1 MASAPAAAGSAIKAV
16 IAPSMLASDFARLA
30 DEAKDVIAKGA
41 DWLHMDVMVRPCLRA
56 AALCVPRVG
65 DGEHRAGALVGDG
78 HFVPNLTLGA
88 PIVKALRKHTDAFM
102 DCHLM
107 VSDPG
112 AWVED
117 FHAAGASQIT
127 FHVETVGE
135 PGACRE
141 AQAQLRLKAAVHAFV
156 RVQPGSRDAKDP
168 VALAKRIRE
177 LGIRA
182 GIAVKPKTPVES
194 VLPLLEHFDMVLI
207 MTVEP
212 GFGGQ
217 KFMADMMD
225 KVRAVRA
232 AAPTMDVQVDG
243 GLSPA
248 TVDVAAEA
256 GANVIVAGTA
266 VFGAEDRAAAIAAL
280 RESVAKQC

>member
-1 MASAPAAAGSAIKAV
+1 M
-16 IAPSMLASDFARLA
+16 
-30 DEAKDVIAKGA
+30 
-41 DWLHMDVMVRPCLRA
+41 
-56 AALCVPRVG
+56 
-65 DGEHRAGALVGDG
+65 
-78 HFVPNLTLGA
+78 
-88 PIVKALRKHTDAFM
+88 
-102 DCHLM
+102 
-107 VSDPG
+107 
-112 AWVED
+112 
-117 FHAAGASQIT
+117 
-127 FHVETVGE
+127 
-135 PGACRE
+135 
-141 AQAQLRLKAAVHAFV
+141 
-156 RVQPGSRDAKDP
+156 
-168 VALAKRIRE
+168 ALAKRIRE

-182 GIAVKPKTPVES
+182 GVAVKPKTPVES

>member
-41 DWLHMDVMVRPCLRA
+41 DWLHMDVM
-56 AALCVPRVG
+56 
-65 DGEHRAGALVGDG
+65 DG

-127 FHVETVGE
+127 FHVETVE
-135 PGACRE
+135 
-141 AQAQLRLKAAVHAFV
+141 
-156 RVQPGSRDAKDP
+156 DP

>member
-1 MASAPAAAGSAIKAV
+1 MQ
-16 IAPSMLASDFARLA
+16 
-30 DEAKDVIAKGA
+30 
-41 DWLHMDVMVRPCLRA
+41 
-56 AALCVPRVG
+56 
-65 DGEHRAGALVGDG
+65 DG

-107 VSDPG
+107 VTDPA
-112 AWVED
+112 AWIED

-127 FHVETVGE
+127 FHIETVGE
-135 PGACRE
+135 SRLCR
-141 AQAQLRLKAAVHAFV
+141 VV
-156 RVQPGSRDAKDP
+156 RWVCVSVGLLVVGWQRRRPGSDSPLSPSCPLAGSAEDP
-168 VALAKRIRE
+168 IALAKRIRD

-182 GIAVKPKTPVES
+182 GIALKPKTPVDEA
-194 VLPLLEHFDMVLI
+194 LTMLEHFDMVLI

-217 KFMADMMD
+217 KFMAEMMD

-248 TVDVAAEA
+248 TIDVAAEA

-266 VFGAEDRAAAIAAL
+266 VFGAKDRGAAITAL